1 MTGRRVFAVVRA
13 GLYVAVLGFLGYQV
27 FVHRGDVAA
36 MVAALGWGRFA
47 AAVAIAAAGAWL
59 GMAGWRALLAAF
71 GCRLATPV
79 AAKVYFV
86 AGLGRYLPGG
96 LWPAVAHADLAR
108 KLREPPGLL
117 ASAFLASVLV
127 STVAGLAVGLVAVPA
142 LAAVQPVWWV
152 VVPLLAAGLLVI
164 GTPPLTR
171 TAAAIVRRR
180 TGKTVVLPG
189 PRAVFGAVGLMAAGW
204 VLAGL
209 HLVVLTRGVPING
222 LPGTAVLLGG
232 FALASVAGVLVV
244 VLPAGLGARE
254 AVLGLA
260 LNVALA
266 EPSVPAVVAVV
277 AMSRLVVTAAD
288 LLTAGLSAF
297 VRLSPDAA
305 GVGPKQPSAVD

>member
-1 MTGRRVFAVVRA
+1 MTRRGLLAVVRT
-13 GLYVAVLGFLGYQV
+13 GCYVAVLGFLGYQL
-27 FVHRGDVAA
+27 FAHRGDV
-36 MVAALGWGRFA
+36 VPVVTSLGWGRFA

-59 GMAGWRALLAAF
+59 GMTGWRALLTAF

-127 STVAGLAVGLVAVPA
+127 STVAGLAVGLGAVPA

-152 VVPLLAAGLLVI
+152 VVPLLAGGLLVV

-171 TAAAIVRRR
+171 LAAAIVRRR
-180 TGKTVVLPG
+180 TGRTVTLPG

-209 HLVVLTRGVPING
+209 HLVVLTWRLPVGG
-222 LPGTAVLLGG
+222 LPGTAVLVGG
-232 FALASVAGVLVV
+232 FALASVAGVLVF

-266 EPSVPAVVAVV
+266 GPSMSAIVAVV

-288 LLTAGLSAF
+288 LLAAGITAF
-297 VRLSPDAA
+297 VRLSPDSADIA
-305 GVGPKQPSAVD
+305 PKQPSAVD

>member
-1 MTGRRVFAVVRA
+1 MTRRRLFALVRTGCYA
-13 GLYVAVLGFLGYQV
+13 AVLGFLGYQL
-27 FVHRGDVAA
+27 FTHRGDV
-36 MVAALGWGRFA
+36 VPVVTSLGWGRFA
-47 AAVAIAAAGAWL
+47 AAVAIAAAGGWL
-59 GMAGWRALLAAF
+59 GMAGWRALLTAF

-127 STVAGLAVGLVAVPA
+127 STVAGLAVGSVAVPA

-152 VVPLLAAGLLVI
+152 VVPMLVAGLLVI

-171 TAAAIVRRR
+171 LAAAIVRRR

-189 PRAVFGAVGLMAAGW
+189 PRAVFGALGLMAAGW
-204 VLAGL
+204 LLAGL
-209 HLVVLTRGVPING
+209 HLVVLTEGLPVGG
-222 LPGTAVLLGG
+222 LPGTAVLAGG

-254 AVLGLA
+254 AVLGLV
-260 LNVALA
+260 LNAVLA
-266 EPSVPAVVAVV
+266 GPSMSAIVAVV

-288 LLTAGLSAF
+288 LLAAGVTAF
-297 VRLSPDAA
+297 VRLSPASA
-305 GVGPKQPSAVD
+305 GVARSAVD

>member
-1 MTGRRVFAVVRA
+1 MTRRKVFAVVRA
-13 GLYVAVLGFLGYQV
+13 GLYVAVLGFLGYQL
-27 FVHRGDVAA
+27 FTHRGDVIG
-36 MVAALGWGRFA
+36 VVTSLGWGRFA

-59 GMAGWRALLAAF
+59 GMAGWRALLTAF

-152 VVPLLAAGLLVI
+152 VVPVFAGGLLVI
-164 GTPPLTR
+164 GAPQLTR
-171 TAAAIVRRR
+171 LAAAIVRRR
-180 TGKTVVLPG
+180 TGKTVTLPG
-189 PRAVFGAVGLMAAGW
+189 PRAVFGALGLMAAGW
-204 VLAGL
+204 LLAGL
-209 HLVVLTRGVPING
+209 HLVVLTQGLPAGG
-222 LPGTAVLLGG
+222 LPGAAVLAGG

-260 LNVALA
+260 LNAALA
-266 EPSVPAVVAVV
+266 GPPTSAVVAVV

-288 LLTAGLSAF
+288 LLAAGVSAF
-297 VRLSPDAA
+297 VRLSPASP
-305 GVGPKQPSAVD
+305 GVAPSAAD

>member
-1 MTGRRVFAVVRA
+1 VTGRGLFAVVRA
-13 GLYVAVLGFLGYQV
+13 GCYVAVLGFLGYQL
-27 FVHRGDVAA
+27 FAHRGDVLP
-36 MVAALGWGRFA
+36 VVTSLGWGRFA
-47 AAVAIAAAGAWL
+47 AAIAIAAAGAWL
-59 GMAGWRALLAAF
+59 GMAGWRALLTAF

-127 STVAGLAVGLVAVPA
+127 STVAGLAVGSVAVPA
-142 LAAVQPVWWV
+142 LAAVRPVWWV

-171 TAAAIVRRR
+171 LAAAIVRRR

-204 VLAGL
+204 LLAGS
-209 HLVVLTRGVPING
+209 HLLVLTRGVPISG
-222 LPGTAVLLGG
+222 PSGVAVLVGG

-254 AVLGLA
+254 AVLGLV

-266 EPSVPAVVAVV
+266 GASTPAIVAVV

-288 LLTAGLSAF
+288 LLAAGLTAF

-305 GVGPKQPSAVD
+305 GVAPKQPSAVD

>member
-1 MTGRRVFAVVRA
+1 MTRRGLFAVVRA
-13 GLYVAVLGFLGYQV
+13 GCYAAVLGLLGYQLV
-27 FVHRGDVAA
+27 THRGDV
-36 MVAALGWGRFA
+36 VPVVTSLGWGRFA
-47 AAVAIAAAGAWL
+47 AAVAIAAAGGWL
-59 GMAGWRALLAAF
+59 GMLGWRALLTAS

-108 KLREPPGLL
+108 RLREPPGLL

-127 STVAGLAVGLVAVPA
+127 STVAGLAVGAVAVPA
-142 LAAVQPVWWV
+142 LAAVQPAWWV
-152 VVPLLAAGLLVI
+152 VVPLLVAGLLVI

-171 TAAAIVRRR
+171 LVAAIVRRR
-180 TGKTVVLPG
+180 TGKDVPLPG
-189 PRAVFGAVGLMAAGW
+189 PRAVFGALGLMAAGW
-204 VLAGL
+204 LLAGL
-209 HLVVLTRGVPING
+209 HLVVLTHGLPTGG
-222 LPGTAVLLGG
+222 LPGAAVLAGG

-260 LNVALA
+260 LTAALA
-266 EPSVPAVVAVV
+266 GPPVPAVVAVV

-288 LLTAGLSAF
+288 LLAAGAAAF
-297 VRLSPDAA
+297 VRLAPEPVGVTPAA
-305 GVGPKQPSAVD
+305 AE

>member
-1 MTGRRVFAVVRA
+1 MTGRGLFAVVRA
-13 GLYVAVLGFLGYQV
+13 GCYVAVLGFLGYQL
-27 FVHRGDVAA
+27 FVHRGDVAG
-36 MVAALGWGRFA
+36 VVTSLGWGRFA

-59 GMAGWRALLAAF
+59 GMAGWRALLTAF
-71 GCRLATPV
+71 GCRLATPI

-96 LWPAVAHADLAR
+96 LWPALAHADLAR

-152 VVPLLAAGLLVI
+152 VVPMLVAGLLVI
-164 GTPPLTR
+164 GAPQLTR
-171 TAAAIVRRR
+171 LAAAIVRRR
-180 TGKTVVLPG
+180 TGKTVALPG
-189 PRAVFGAVGLMAAGW
+189 PRAVFGAMGLMAAGW
-204 VLAGL
+204 LLAGV
-209 HLVVLTRGVPING
+209 HLVVLTRGLPVNG
-222 LPGTAVLLGG
+222 LPGTAVLVGG

-260 LNVALA
+260 LSAALA
-266 EPSVPAVVAVV
+266 GPSMPAIVAVV

-288 LLTAGLSAF
+288 LLAAGVTAF
-297 VRLSPDAA
+297 VRLSPESAD
-305 GVGPKQPSAVD
+305 VVPSAAD

>member
-1 MTGRRVFAVVRA
+1 MVRT
-13 GLYVAVLGFLGYQV
+13 GLYVAVLGFLGYQLYA
-27 FVHRGDVAA
+27 HRGDV
-36 MVAALGWGRFA
+36 VPVVTSLGWGRFA

-152 VVPLLAAGLLVI
+152 IVPMFAAGLLVI
-164 GTPPLTR
+164 GTPQLTR
-171 TAAAIVRRR
+171 LAAAIVRRR
-180 TGKTVVLPG
+180 TGKTVALPG
-189 PRAVFGAVGLMAAGW
+189 PRAVLGATGLMAAGW
-204 VLAGL
+204 LLAGA
-209 HLVVLTRGVPING
+209 HLVVLTRGMPVSG
-222 LPGTAVLLGG
+222 LPGTAVLVGG

-266 EPSVPAVVAVV
+266 GASMPAVVAVV

-288 LLTAGLSAF
+288 LLAAGVTAF
-297 VRLSPDAA
+297 VRLSPDPD
-305 GVGPKQPSAVD
+305 GVVAKQPSAVD

>member
-1 MTGRRVFAVVRA
+1 MTRRGLFAVVRT
-13 GLYVAVLGFLGYQV
+13 GCYVAVLGFLGYQL
-27 FVHRGDVAA
+27 FAHRGDVIP
-36 MVAALGWGRFA
+36 VVTSLGWGRFA

-59 GMAGWRALLAAF
+59 GMAGWRALLTAF

-96 LWPAVAHADLAR
+96 LWPALAHADLAR

-152 VVPLLAAGLLVI
+152 VVPMLVAGLLVI
-164 GTPPLTR
+164 GAPQLTR
-171 TAAAIVRRR
+171 LAAAIVRRR
-180 TGKTVVLPG
+180 TGKTVALPG
-189 PRAVFGAVGLMAAGW
+189 PRAVFGAMGLMAAGW
-204 VLAGL
+204 LLAGV
-209 HLVVLTRGVPING
+209 HLVVLTRGLPVNG
-222 LPGTAVLLGG
+222 LPGTAVLVGG

-260 LNVALA
+260 LAAALA
-266 EPSVPAVVAVV
+266 GPSMPAIVAVV

-288 LLTAGLSAF
+288 LLAAGVTAF
-297 VRLSPDAA
+297 VRLSPESAD
-305 GVGPKQPSAVD
+305 VVPSAVD